1 MGPMSR
7 LFRRGEPPRDPELGN
22 ALRQLEATSRPGA
35 DDEAL
40 RMRIMAAARPRLAEL
55 RAPVRHWWEW
65 ISGSVRVAVPVG
77 VAACV
82 AAALLVPGRADYIAT
97 TAPTAVAGADST
109 LVLAAFSAPS
119 AGDLT
124 AHLVVPAGDDWLL
137 SQALDR

>member
-7 LFRRGEPPRDPELGN
+7 LFGEPPRDPELGD
-22 ALRQLEATSRPGA
+22 ALRRMEAASRPG

-40 RMRIMAAARPRLAEL
+40 RMRIVAAARPRLAQL
-55 RAPVRHWWEW
+55 RTPVRRWWEW
-65 ISGSVRVAVPVG
+65 ISGSVRVAIPIG

-82 AAALLVPGRADYIAT
+82 AAALLVPGSGDYDGTEAST
-97 TAPTAVAGADST
+97 TVVGADST

-124 AHLVVPAGDDWLL
+124 SHLIVPAGDDWLL
-137 SQALDR
+137 SQALER

>member
-7 LFRRGEPPRDPELGN
+7 LFGEPPRDPELGD
-22 ALRQLEATSRPGA
+22 ALRRMEAASRPG

-40 RMRIMAAARPRLAEL
+40 RMRIVAAARPRLAQL
-55 RAPVRHWWEW
+55 RTPVRRWWEW
-65 ISGSVRVAVPVG
+65 ISGSVRVAIPIG

-82 AAALLVPGRADYIAT
+82 AAALLVPGSGDYVGTEAST
-97 TAPTAVAGADST
+97 TVAGADST

-124 AHLVVPAGDDWLL
+124 SHLIVPAGDDWLL
-137 SQALDR
+137 SQALER